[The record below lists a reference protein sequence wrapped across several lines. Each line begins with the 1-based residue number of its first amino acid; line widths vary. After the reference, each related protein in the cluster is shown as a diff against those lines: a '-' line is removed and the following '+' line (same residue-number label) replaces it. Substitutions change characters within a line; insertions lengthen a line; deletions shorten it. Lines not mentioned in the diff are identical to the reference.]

1 MSYTSSPDISITHTY
16 LTAPLELYCA
26 LKTHS
31 YVCAFSNVRFPYFVD
46 TSTLD
51 KDASDGYQPVAHVV
65 RNIFR
70 SLSSAVWSGA
80 MWGVER
86 RRVEEK
92 GIRNGVICPKAV
104 WRARVIAL
112 SLILLSSQDS
122 CPFNPHHDG
131 PLCPRFLT
139 SAMSSRPS
147 AMPLTAL
154 PPTL

>member
-1 MSYTSSPDISITHTY
+1 MSYTSSTGIYTTHTY
-16 LTAPLELYCA
+16 LTALLELYCA

-31 YVCAFSNVRFPYFVD
+31 YVCAFSNVRFPHFSD
-46 TSTLD
+46 TLD
-51 KDASDGYQPVAHVV
+51 QDASDGYQPVAHVV

-86 RRVEEK
+86 CRVEEK

-104 WRARVIAL
+104 WRACVIAL

-122 CPFNPHHDG
+122 CPFHPHHDG

>member
-16 LTAPLELYCA
+16 LTALLELYCA

-31 YVCAFSNVRFPYFVD
+31 YVCAFSNVRFPHFVH
-46 TSTLD
+46 TLD
-51 KDASDGYQPVAHVV
+51 QDASDGYQPVAHVV

-112 SLILLSSQDS
+112 SLVLSL
-122 CPFNPHHDG
+122 PKTRVLFI
-131 PLCPRFLT
+131 RT
-139 SAMSSRPS
+139 T
-147 AMPLTAL
+147 TAL
-154 PPTL
+154 SVPVSLPPRCRRGHPRCL